1 MDTKEPT
8 ADVQDRRIGDRA
20 PLDGTVT
27 VQFEEQQ
34 VVGPGQ
40 NMSEEGVF
48 FIVEAALRVRVQVD
62 GEWRQAEVIRV
73 QSMGEGKLGMAV
85 RFV

>member
-1 MDTKEPT
+1 METKEPT
-8 ADVQDRRIGDRA
+8 ADVQDRRIGDRE
-20 PLDGTVT
+20 PIDGTVT

-48 FIVEAALRVRVQVD
+48 FIVEAALRVRVRVD
-62 GEWRQAEVIRV
+62 GEWRLAEVIRV